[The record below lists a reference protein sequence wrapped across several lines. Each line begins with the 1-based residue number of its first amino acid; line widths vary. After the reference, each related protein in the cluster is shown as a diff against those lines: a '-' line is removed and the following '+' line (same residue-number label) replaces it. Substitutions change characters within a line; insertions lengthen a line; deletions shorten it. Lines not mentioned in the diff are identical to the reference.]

1 MSLFSDI
8 IISIP
13 FGVIYTIFM
22 QKLSDIVLDEYKGN
36 DKLQKSLT
44 FIFFAGLIAMI
55 IAQTIFMDPNNRLI
69 KQSLMV
75 GGIICTGYISLTN
88 WEKMTDYTKLFIL
101 GLSLGGIVWV
111 IYQRQQNQQKRLIKP
126 RMKQTRQKSR
136 KEQIDDEFF
145 DDLTNDDDE

>member
-36 DKLQKSLT
+36 EKLQKSLT
-44 FIFFAGLIAMI
+44 FIFFAGIIAI
-55 IAQTIFMDPNNRLI
+55 LIAQTVFSDPQNRLI

-75 GGIICTGYISLTN
+75 GGIICTGYISMTN

-101 GLSLGGIVWV
+101 GLSLGGIIWV
-111 IYQRQQNQQKRLIKP
+111 IYQKQQQKFI
-126 RMKQTRQKSR
+126 KQTKSR
-136 KEQIDDEFF
+136 KEEVVDEFF
-145 DDLTNDDDE
+145 DDLTNDDED

>member
-36 DKLQKSLT
+36 EKLQKSLT
-44 FIFFAGLIAMI
+44 FIFFAGIIAI
-55 IAQTIFMDPNNRLI
+55 LIAQTVFSDPQNRLI

-75 GGIICTGYISLTN
+75 GGIICTGYISMTN

-101 GLSLGGIVWV
+101 GLSLGGIIWV
-111 IYQRQQNQQKRLIKP
+111 IYQKQQQKFIKKEI
-126 RMKQTRQKSR
+126 KQTKSR
-136 KEQIDDEFF
+136 KEEVVDEFF
-145 DDLTNDDDE
+145 DDLTNDDED